1 MASPYLEGA
10 FFILEKERDT
20 FYWLPGFK
28 HFFLF
33 QNKKLQKYQS
43 KGKRL

>member
-1 MASPYLEGA
+1 MASTYSEGA
-10 FFILEKERDT
+10 FFILERDT

-28 HFFLF
+28 HLLFLF

-43 KGKRL
+43 KVK